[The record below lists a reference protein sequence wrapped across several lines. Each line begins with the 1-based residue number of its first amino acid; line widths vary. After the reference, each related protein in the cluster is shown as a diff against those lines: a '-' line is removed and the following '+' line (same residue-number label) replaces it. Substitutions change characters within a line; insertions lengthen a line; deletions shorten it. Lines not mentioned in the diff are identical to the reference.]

1 MTVDTSVFTKPTAS
15 GDSINYNGICPEKYK
30 VSTIKTLLHR
40 AYDICC
46 DWKLFHQE
54 VVNTKQRLVN
64 NNFTMKV
71 LDKVLNDFI
80 TMKTSQQADKNSS
93 NDKNN
98 RIKLFYENQMWSNYK
113 KMLRNI

>member
-1 MTVDTSVFTKPTAS
+1 MTVDTSVFTKPTNS

-40 AYDICC
+40 AYDICS
-46 DWKLFHQE
+46 DLKLFRQE
-54 VVNTKQRLVN
+54 VVSIQQRLVK
-64 NNFTMKV
+64 NNFHMKF

-80 TMKTSQQADKNSS
+80 TMKTSQQENMNSS

-98 RIKLFYENQMWSNYK
+98 GIIIFMRIKCGQIIKLI
-113 KMLRNI
+113 RNI